1 MNPIFPVLT
10 ERRTTYGA
18 HQSFINHFA
27 VGRTVPQCL
36 PANPGACAKQ
46 SLLIQASVTK
56 SLVAMAIM
64 KLAEQGTI
72 DLDESVTIYLPSF
85 TMADERYK
93 EITVSLNDDR
103 KANHQYNNRRC

>member
-1 MNPIFPVLT
+1 
-10 ERRTTYGA
+10 
-18 HQSFINHFA
+18 
-27 VGRTVPQCL
+27 
-36 PANPGACAKQ
+36 
-46 SLLIQASVTK
+46 
-56 SLVAMAIM
+56 MAIM